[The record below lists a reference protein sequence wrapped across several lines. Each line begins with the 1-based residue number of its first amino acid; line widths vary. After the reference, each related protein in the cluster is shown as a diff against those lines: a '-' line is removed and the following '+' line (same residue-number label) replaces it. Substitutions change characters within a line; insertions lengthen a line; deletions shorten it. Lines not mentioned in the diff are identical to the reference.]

1 MAATRMLL
9 AFLIL
14 VVACDNA
21 TEPDPFEIRAIPEEL
36 RGAADEVVAANNE
49 FACDLYRAV
58 SSEPGNL
65 FMSPYSIATAL
76 SMTYAGAAG
85 TTAQEMAQVL
95 HIPGSAPQWHE
106 ASGAL
111 LESLNRGVSLGGYEL
126 AIANRL
132 WGQTG
137 YVFLEAFLTILRDA
151 YQAPLEQLDF
161 ARDPEAARLIINQWV
176 EDQTHDRI
184 RDLIPPGVLDALT
197 RLVLTNAIYFKGTW
211 LTQFDPDDTEEG
223 LFWVAPGQSVQ
234 AQLMRM
240 EASAHR
246 CASLPSLQVLEL
258 PYKGEDL
265 SMVILLPYQI
275 DGLPALESEVTATK
289 LDEWYD
295 ALYDAEVEI
304 ILPRWTFTSAFGL
317 VDALSALGMPSAFD
331 PFLADFSGMNGCR
344 DLVVQD
350 VIHKAF
356 VAVNEEGTEAA
367 AATAVVVGETS
378 AGPSFEATHP
388 FLFYIRD
395 NVTGSILF
403 LGRVVDPTAE

>member
-1 MAATRMLL
+1 MGVTRLVL

-275 DGLPALESEVTATK
+275 DGLPALEAEVTATK

>member
-1 MAATRMLL
+1 MAATRVML

-14 VVACDNA
+14 IVACNTA
-21 TEPDPFEIRAIPEEL
+21 TEPDPFKERAIPEDL
-36 RGAADEVVAANNE
+36 RSAAAQVVAANNV

-95 HIPGSAPQWHE
+95 HIPASAPQWHE

-161 ARDPEAARLIINQWV
+161 ARDPEAARLVINQWV
-176 EDQTHDRI
+176 EDQTHERI
-184 RDLIPPGVLDALT
+184 QDLLPQGVITALT

-211 LTQFDPDDTEEG
+211 LTQFDPEDTEEG
-223 LFWVAPGQSVQ
+223 LFWIAPGRSVP

-240 EASAHR
+240 EATAHR
-246 CASLPSLQVLEL
+246 CASLSSLQALEL

-265 SMVILLPYQI
+265 SMVILLPNQI
-275 DGLPALESEVTATK
+275 GGLAALEAEMTATK
-289 LDEWYD
+289 LGEWHD
-295 ALYDAEVEI
+295 ALHEAEVEV
-304 ILPRWTFTSAFGL
+304 ILPRWAFTSAFGL

-331 PFLADFSGMNGCR
+331 PFLADLSGMNGRR
-344 DLVVQD
+344 DLFVQD

-356 VAVNEEGTEAA
+356 VMVNEEGTEAA
-367 AATAVVVGETS
+367 AATAVVVGDTS
-378 AGPSFEATHP
+378 AGPVFEATHP

-403 LGRVVDPTAE
+403 LGRVADPTVE